1 MTEILASELF
11 CGIDEKAAEDIIGE
25 LGAYEREYAPGEPFS
40 RKKKGSILWAARMID
55 WKHPEQVVK
64 IAA

>member
-25 LGAYEREYAPGEPFS
+25 LGAYEREYAPGERIFS
-40 RKKKGSILWAARMID
+40 DGDKTTAAGI
-55 WKHPEQVVK
+55 VISGIVC
-64 IAA
+64 I

>member
-25 LGAYEREYAPGEPFS
+25 LGAYEREYAPGERIFS
-40 RKKKGSILWAARMID
+40 GGDKRLRQALL
-55 WKHPEQVVK
+55 
-64 IAA
+64 

>member
-25 LGAYEREYAPGEPFS
+25 LGAYEREYAPGNGYFQTVTK
-40 RKKKGSILWAARMID
+40 RLRQALL
-55 WKHPEQVVK
+55 
-64 IAA
+64 